1 MASRDDILA
10 VMKDK
15 LAANGV
21 EGATKKDCGV
31 ALDAVLASIK
41 EVAMEHGSIRTS
53 IGTFRRKEQAARV
66 ARNPRTGEAVDVA
79 AKTTLG
85 FKPSASSTEATAEA
99 APAPKAKKVAAPAVK
114 AKAAPVAAK
123 KPALKKK

>member
-85 FKPSASSTEATAEA
+85 FKPSASSTAEAAEA
-99 APAPKAKKVAAPAVK
+99 APAPKAKKVVAAPAK
-114 AKAAPVAAK
+114 KAAPVAAK
-123 KPALKKK
+123 KVVAKKK